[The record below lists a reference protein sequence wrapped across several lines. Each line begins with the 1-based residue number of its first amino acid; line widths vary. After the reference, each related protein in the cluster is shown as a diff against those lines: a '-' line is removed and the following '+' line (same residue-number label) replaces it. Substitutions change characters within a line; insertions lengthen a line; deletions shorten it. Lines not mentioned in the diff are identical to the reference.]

1 MDPDVTNI
9 QQPFFNFLL
18 LLTHFDATYT
28 HSHTLSLSLSHTQ
41 THTHSVSLSL
51 SLTHTHTQPITAI
64 RLSDGCLME
73 LFPLSFNG

>member
-28 HSHTLSLSLSHTQ
+28 HSHTLSLSLSHT
-41 THTHSVSLSL
+41 HTLSL
-51 SLTHTHTQPITAI
+51 LQPLGSLM
-64 RLSDGCLME
+64 DV
-73 LFPLSFNG
+73 